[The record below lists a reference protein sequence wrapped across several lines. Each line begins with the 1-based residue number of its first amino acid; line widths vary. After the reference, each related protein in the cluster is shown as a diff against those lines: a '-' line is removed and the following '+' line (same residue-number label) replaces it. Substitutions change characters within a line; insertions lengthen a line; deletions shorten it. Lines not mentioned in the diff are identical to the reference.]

1 MLSVLY
7 KIISYMAGLW
17 NRKFDHKN
25 GEQRV
30 CKGCG
35 VSFHTMKPRYDCN
48 VCLNAKQRI
57 IEQKKRAKYDKKPKY
72 PFDTTTNA
80 AGHRFSRIHGELS
93 KAWKEYYK
101 TGNKSFITAHYE
113 KQLKEIEE
121 NGILKWIL
129 DRRDK
134 ETLTANKVKSK
145 KTITKDYPNTHD
157 YYEY

>member
-1 MLSVLY
+1 
-7 KIISYMAGLW
+7 MAGLW
-17 NRKFDHKN
+17 NRKFDYAN
-25 GEQRV
+25 GETRQ
-30 CKGCG
+30 CNECDKE
-35 VSFHTMKPRYDCN
+35 FHTIKPRYRCN
-48 VCLNAKQRI
+48 VCLNAAQKI
-57 IEQKKRAKYDKKPKY
+57 IEQRKRAKYDKKQKY

-101 TGNKSFITAHYE
+101 TGDKSFITAHYE

-121 NGILKWIL
+121 NGIKEWII

-134 ETLTANKVKSK
+134 ETLQAKQLKSRK
-145 KTITKDYPNTHD
+145 QTNKDYPNHHD